1 MIGGIAL
8 TPLRHRHGKAWPC
21 PPRIRLGDTERVQA
35 NSWIPRPSLGMMEL
49 KMALQKLLRYKDVL
63 QLTLLRRSASK
74 PVLGRNAL
82 TRGSFLL
89 RVRLRR
95 WLRWLRRTAL
105 WCRGVGDDVEIVG
118 HGFHGGSSFC

>member
-1 MIGGIAL
+1 
-8 TPLRHRHGKAWPC
+8 
-21 PPRIRLGDTERVQA
+21 
-35 NSWIPRPSLGMMEL
+35 
-49 KMALQKLLRYKDVL
+49 MALQKLLRYKDVL
-63 QLTLLRRSASK
+63 QLTLLRRYASK
-74 PVLGRNAL
+74 LVLGRSDTL

-95 WLRWLRRTAL
+95 WLRWVRRAVL